1 MRLAIQPKDHLLRS
15 AGTPA
20 PALQQKGRPSLSSP
34 SPYILNRRGE
44 GRTAMAKPAEG
55 LANSAFQQK
64 ERPRRLTQKQPE
76 RFHLNCEPR
85 HDGPHELISQWLH
98 STIPI
103 TRVSHRPEGFMH
115 GPFIADITHS
125 FLLEVR

>member
-20 PALQQKGRPSLSSP
+20 PALQQKGRPSLSPP

-85 HDGPHELISQWLH
+85 HWP
-98 STIPI
+98 T
-103 TRVSHRPEGFMH
+103 TRR
-115 GPFIADITHS
+115 
-125 FLLEVR
+125 